1 MKIHTLPL
9 GDYQTNTYI
18 VENEGH
24 CAIVDPGYE
33 PETIL
38 AFLKKHALTADAI
51 LLTHGHFDHVGAVEK
66 IVEETGCKLW
76 MSERDWSQKNSPLTN
91 YFYPIANCD
100 FAEVQFCEEGE
111 EISAAGLTFKTLETP
126 GHTRGSVC
134 YLCGDALFSGDTLF
148 AGSCGRCDL
157 RGGNFAQMM
166 QSLKRLYD
174 LPGNYHVLPG
184 HDTLSTLEKERQG
197 NIYMMQAV
205 AGDKM

>member
-148 AGSCGRCDL
+148 AGSCGRT
-157 RGGNFAQMM
+157 
-166 QSLKRLYD
+166 D
-174 LPGNYHVLPG
+174 LPGGDWITILKSLRRLSQLSGDYTVFPG
-184 HDTLSTLEKERQG
+184 HGNSTTLSQEKLY
-197 NIYMMQAV
+197 NPYMR
-205 AGDKM
+205 